1 MKHPVTLF
9 PTGLQG
15 ILVIALVI
23 LSAFGRAFG
32 QQQTKDNSTV
42 RDEHAVIGVKEE
54 KAPAAFHRTTSPD
67 AQWYPE
73 AGLGLF
79 IHWGISTVE
88 AKYGI
93 SWSMVAGR
101 ELSRTELGPE
111 EIKKIVANHEWKS
124 ATTPRHY
131 WSLAEKFNPDKYDP
145 EVWLRA
151 AKAAGFRYAVLTTRH
166 HDGFALWPSAYGD
179 FNTKNFMGGRDLVK
193 QYVEACRRNGLKVGF
208 YYSPPDWHFTRKYH
222 SFLYGGSKKRNPG
235 LPDLGLDLEP
245 VELPSPT
252 AEEQQ
257 QYRDYLRAQIKELL
271 TNYGK
276 IDLLWFDGKPDAIS
290 IDEIRALQPGI
301 VVNDRMWGYGDF
313 NTRAERNLGDKRP
326 AKDWWENCQVWAK
339 SSWAYVDED
348 YKPNSQ
354 ILEQFVRVRAW
365 NGNFLLNVG
374 PMANGDLPPVAYERM
389 KELGGWIRENDEAVF
404 GTSDLPDSEHANV
417 PATARPGVRYLH
429 AIPSFQET
437 TIELVGA
444 RKPKSVV
451 LLRNGKP
458 LKYQWNKD
466 TLKIELPKELRSSLV
481 DVVKVKF
488 E

>member
-1 MKHPVTLF
+1 MQLT
-9 PTGLQG
+9 
-15 ILVIALVI
+15 
-23 LSAFGRAFG
+23 
-32 QQQTKDNSTV
+32 
-42 RDEHAVIGVKEE
+42 
-54 KAPAAFHRTTSPD
+54 
-67 AQWYPE
+67 
-73 AGLGLF
+73 
-79 IHWGISTVE
+79 
-88 AKYGI
+88 
-93 SWSMVAGR
+93 
-101 ELSRTELGPE
+101 PE
-111 EIKKIVANHEWKS
+111 ETKRIIAAHEWKS

-145 EVWLRA
+145 DVWLRA

-222 SFLYGGSKKRNPG
+222 SFLYGGAKKRNPD

-245 VELPSPT
+245 VELPAPT
-252 AEEQQ
+252 PEEQQ

-276 IDLLWFDGKPDAIS
+276 IDLLWFDGKPDVIS
-290 IDEIRALQPGI
+290 LDEIRALQPGI

-313 NTRAERNLGDKRP
+313 NTRAERNLSDVRP
-326 AKDWWENCQVWAK
+326 AKNWWENCQVWAK

-354 ILEQFVRVRAW
+354 IIEQFARVRAW

-374 PMANGDLPPVAYERM
+374 PMATGELPPVAYQRM
-389 KELGGWIRENDEAVF
+389 QEFGNWIHENQEAVF

-417 PATARPGVRYLH
+417 PATARAGVRYLH
-429 AIPSFQET
+429 AVPSFQET
-437 TIELVGA
+437 TLELTGA
-444 RKPKSVV
+444 KRPKSVR
-451 LLRNGKP
+451 LLRNGEK
-458 LKYQWNKD
+458 LKYQWSKD
-466 TLKIELPKELRSSLV
+466 ALRIELPKQMRSSLV
-481 DVVKVKF
+481 DVVKIDLQ
-488 E
+488 